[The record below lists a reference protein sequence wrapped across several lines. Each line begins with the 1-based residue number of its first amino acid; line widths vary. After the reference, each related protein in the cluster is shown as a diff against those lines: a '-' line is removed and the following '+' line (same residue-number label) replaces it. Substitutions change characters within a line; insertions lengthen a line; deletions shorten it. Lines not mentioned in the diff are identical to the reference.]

1 MSRAQA
7 LSLSDRQLKLVQH
20 HAAALPVE
28 MRDRYLRTIAD
39 SLRGTPTD
47 TAVEAA
53 VNAALDRVHAF
64 ANNNTNNT
72 HS

>member
-1 MSRAQA
+1 MSRAKA
-7 LSLSDRQLKLVQH
+7 VSLSDRQLRLVQH

-28 MRDRYLRTIAD
+28 LRDHYLRTIAD

-64 ANNNTNNT
+64 TNNNT